1 VIAGASVAVA
11 VIMPLV
17 QIAVQR
23 YFAKQ
28 DETITFELSPQDKG
42 LRKIMNA
49 YEKGEFGEDREGLE
63 VLMSVLQKRKYNVD
77 VLANNIYLIEH
88 VVEKY
93 SQRIIRTI
101 KKNK

>member
-1 VIAGASVAVA
+1 
-11 VIMPLV
+11 V

-23 YFAKQ
+23 HFSKL
-28 DETITFELSPQDKG
+28 DETVTFELSPQDKG
-42 LRKIMNA
+42 LQKVMSA
-49 YEKGEFGEDREGLE
+49 YEKGEFGEDAEGLK
-63 VLMSVLQKRKYNVD
+63 VLMSVLQQRDYNVD

-88 VVEKY
+88 VVDKY